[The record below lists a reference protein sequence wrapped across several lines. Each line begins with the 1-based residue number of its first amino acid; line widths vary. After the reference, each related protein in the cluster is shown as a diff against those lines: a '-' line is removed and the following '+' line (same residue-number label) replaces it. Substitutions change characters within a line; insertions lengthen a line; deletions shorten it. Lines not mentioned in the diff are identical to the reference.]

1 MDSAVTDEALADLA
15 DLVLRVSREID
26 PNGSSVLDVVPLTGT
41 EVLVLRWVDLHPGTS
56 PSATAEAT
64 TLQRS
69 NLSAAL
75 RSLVAKG
82 MVDRRVDPRD
92 ARLVQLFAT
101 EQAAVNIRVLRA
113 HWAGKLRAALGAVEA
128 DDPSRVAD
136 AIALMSRFDSALR
149 PTRPG
154 GSGSVTAAGTS
165 PTAGTR

>member
-26 PNGSSVLDVVPLTGT
+26 PNGSSALDVVPLTGT
-41 EVLVLRWVDLHPGTS
+41 EVIVLRWVDLHPGTS

-64 TLQRS
+64 ALQRS

-82 MVDRRVDPRD
+82 MVDRRADPRD

-101 EQAAVNIRVLRA
+101 EQAAVNIQVLRA
-113 HWAGKLRAALGAVEA
+113 HWAGKLRAALGDATT
-128 DDPSRVAD
+128 DDPTRVTD
-136 AIALMSRFDSALR
+136 AVALLTRFDDGLR
-149 PTRPG
+149 PD
-154 GSGSVTAAGTS
+154 GS
-165 PTAGTR
+165 

>member
-26 PNGSSVLDVVPLTGT
+26 PNGSSALDVVPLTGT

-64 TLQRS
+64 ALQRS

-82 MVDRRVDPRD
+82 MVDRRADPRD

-101 EQAAVNIRVLRA
+101 EQAAANIRVLRA
-113 HWAGKLRAALGAVEA
+113 HWARKLRAALGDATTH
-128 DDPSRVAD
+128 DPDRVAD
-136 AIALMSRFDSALR
+136 AVALLTRFDDGLR
-149 PTRPG
+149 PAD
-154 GSGSVTAAGTS
+154 S
-165 PTAGTR
+165 

>member
-1 MDSAVTDEALADLA
+1 MDATVTDEALADLA

-26 PNGSSVLDVVPLTGT
+26 PNGSSALDVVPLTGT
-41 EVLVLRWVDLHPGTS
+41 EVLVLRWVDMHPGTS

-64 TLQRS
+64 ALQRS

-101 EQAAVNIRVLRA
+101 EQAAANIRVLRA
-113 HWAGKLRAALGAVEA
+113 HWAGKLRAALGDIA
-128 DDPSRVAD
+128 DDDLDRVTGAV
-136 AIALMSRFDSALR
+136 ALLTRFDDGLR
-149 PTRPG
+149 PA
-154 GSGSVTAAGTS
+154 GS
-165 PTAGTR
+165 

>member
-1 MDSAVTDEALADLA
+1 MTDEALADLA

-26 PNGSSVLDVVPLTGT
+26 PNGSSALDVVPLTGT
-41 EVLVLRWVDLHPGTS
+41 EVIVLRWVDLHPGTS

-64 TLQRS
+64 ALQRS

-82 MVDRRVDPRD
+82 MVDRRADPRD

-113 HWAGKLRAALGAVEA
+113 HWAGKLRAALGDATT
-128 DDPSRVAD
+128 DDPTRVTD
-136 AIALMSRFDSALR
+136 AVALLTRFDDGLR
-149 PTRPG
+149 PA
-154 GSGSVTAAGTS
+154 GS
-165 PTAGTR
+165 

>member
-82 MVDRRVDPRD
+82 MVDRRADPRD

-113 HWAGKLRAALGAVEA
+113 HWASKLRAALGGSTTDDAGHVSDAVA
-128 DDPSRVAD
+128 LLTRIDDG
-136 AIALMSRFDSALR
+136 LR
-149 PTRPG
+149 P
-154 GSGSVTAAGTS
+154 SGS
-165 PTAGTR
+165 

>member
-26 PNGSSVLDVVPLTGT
+26 PNGSSALDVVPLTGT
-41 EVLVLRWVDLHPGTS
+41 EVLVLRWVDMHPGTS

-64 TLQRS
+64 ALQRS

-82 MVDRRVDPRD
+82 MVDRRADPRD

-101 EQAAVNIRVLRA
+101 EQAAANIRVLRA
-113 HWAGKLRAALGAVEA
+113 HWAGRLRAALGDATT
-128 DDPSRVAD
+128 DDSGRVAD
-136 AIALMSRFDSALR
+136 AVALLTRFDDGLR
-149 PTRPG
+149 PA
-154 GSGSVTAAGTS
+154 GS
-165 PTAGTR
+165 

>member
-1 MDSAVTDEALADLA
+1 MDASVTDEALADLA

-26 PNGSSVLDVVPLTGT
+26 PNGSSALDVVPLTGT
-41 EVLVLRWVDLHPGTS
+41 EVLVLRWVDMHPGTS

-64 TLQRS
+64 ALQRS

-101 EQAAVNIRVLRA
+101 EQAAANIRVLRA
-113 HWAGKLRAALGAVEA
+113 HWAGKLRAALGDIA
-128 DDPSRVAD
+128 DDDLDRVTD
-136 AIALMSRFDSALR
+136 AVALLTRFDDGLR
-149 PTRPG
+149 PA
-154 GSGSVTAAGTS
+154 GS
-165 PTAGTR
+165 

>member
-1 MDSAVTDEALADLA
+1 MDATVTDEALADLA

-26 PNGSSVLDVVPLTGT
+26 PNGSSALDVVPLTGT
-41 EVLVLRWVDLHPGTS
+41 EVLVLRWVDMHPGTS

-64 TLQRS
+64 ALQRS

-101 EQAAVNIRVLRA
+101 EQAAANIRVLRA
-113 HWAGKLRAALGAVEA
+113 HWAGKLRAALGDIA
-128 DDPSRVAD
+128 DDDIDRVTD
-136 AIALMSRFDSALR
+136 AVALLTRFDDGLR
-149 PTRPG
+149 PA
-154 GSGSVTAAGTS
+154 GS
-165 PTAGTR
+165 

>member
-1 MDSAVTDEALADLA
+1 MDATVTDEALADLA

-26 PNGSSVLDVVPLTGT
+26 PNGSSALDVVPLTGT
-41 EVLVLRWVDLHPGTS
+41 EVLVLRWVDMHPGTS

-64 TLQRS
+64 ALQRS

-101 EQAAVNIRVLRA
+101 EQAAANIRVLRA
-113 HWAGKLRAALGAVEA
+113 HWAGKLRAALGDIA
-128 DDPSRVAD
+128 DDDLDRVTD
-136 AIALMSRFDSALR
+136 AVALLTRFDDGLR
-149 PTRPG
+149 PA
-154 GSGSVTAAGTS
+154 GS
-165 PTAGTR
+165 

>member
-1 MDSAVTDEALADLA
+1 MDSAVIDEALADLA

-26 PNGSSVLDVVPLTGT
+26 PNGSSALDVVPLTGT
-41 EVLVLRWVDLHPGTS
+41 EVIVLRWVDLHPGTS

-64 TLQRS
+64 ALQRS

-82 MVDRRVDPRD
+82 MVDRRADPRD

-113 HWAGKLRAALGAVEA
+113 HWAGKLRAALGDATT
-128 DDPSRVAD
+128 DDPTRVTD
-136 AIALMSRFDSALR
+136 AVALLTRFDDGLR
-149 PTRPG
+149 PA
-154 GSGSVTAAGTS
+154 GS
-165 PTAGTR
+165 

>member
-1 MDSAVTDEALADLA
+1 MDATVTDEALADLA

-26 PNGSSVLDVVPLTGT
+26 PNGSSALDVVPLTGT

-64 TLQRS
+64 ALQRS

-82 MVDRRVDPRD
+82 MVDRRADPRD

-101 EQAAVNIRVLRA
+101 EQAAANIRVLRA
-113 HWAGKLRAALGAVEA
+113 HWAGKLRAALGDATT
-128 DDPSRVAD
+128 DDPGRLAD
-136 AIALMSRFDSALR
+136 AVALLTRFDDGLR
-149 PTRPG
+149 PA
-154 GSGSVTAAGTS
+154 GS
-165 PTAGTR
+165 

>member
-1 MDSAVTDEALADLA
+1 MDATVTDEALADLA

-26 PNGSSVLDVVPLTGT
+26 PNGSSALDVVPLTGT
-41 EVLVLRWVDLHPGTS
+41 EVLVLRWVDMHPGTS

-64 TLQRS
+64 ALQRS

-101 EQAAVNIRVLRA
+101 EQAAANIRVLRA
-113 HWAGKLRAALGAVEA
+113 HWAGKLRAALGDAA
-128 DDPSRVAD
+128 TDDPARVAD
-136 AIALMSRFDSALR
+136 AVALLMRFDDGLR
-149 PTRPG
+149 PA
-154 GSGSVTAAGTS
+154 GS
-165 PTAGTR
+165 

>member
-1 MDSAVTDEALADLA
+1 MDASVTDEALADLA

-26 PNGSSVLDVVPLTGT
+26 PNGSSALDVVPLTGT
-41 EVLVLRWVDLHPGTS
+41 EVLVLRWVDMHPGTS

-64 TLQRS
+64 ALQRS

-101 EQAAVNIRVLRA
+101 EQAAANIRVLRA
-113 HWAGKLRAALGAVEA
+113 HWAGKLRVALGDIA
-128 DDPSRVAD
+128 DDDLDRVTD
-136 AIALMSRFDSALR
+136 AVVLLTRFDDGLR
-149 PTRPG
+149 PA
-154 GSGSVTAAGTS
+154 GS
-165 PTAGTR
+165 